1 MSTQLQL
8 DFGPEFDPKPLN
20 ELNPGHSIE
29 LMDRLYVM
37 MNTVND
43 HALQHPFTENY
54 QEVGKLIQEALEKMW
69 AAYQLVGNIEYTS
82 INK

>member
-1 MSTQLQL
+1 
-8 DFGPEFDPKPLN
+8 
-20 ELNPGHSIE
+20 
-29 LMDRLYVM
+29 MDRLYVM

-69 AAYQLVGNIEYTS
+69 EAYQLVGNIEYTD